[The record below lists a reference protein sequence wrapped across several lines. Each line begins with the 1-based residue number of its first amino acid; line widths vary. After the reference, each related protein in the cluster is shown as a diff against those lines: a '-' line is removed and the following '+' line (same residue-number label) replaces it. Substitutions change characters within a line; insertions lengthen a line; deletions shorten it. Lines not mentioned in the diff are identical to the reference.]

1 MKKENTRCPLQ
12 AECERKCLYEGH
24 ELDCAYYDTNG
35 IGENGIPDQEKR
47 REQIE
52 RRKDAE
58 WEEAQMAALL
68 EDEDGDLPGQEEPV
82 KPCAPAE
89 ERTPQRIGAE
99 TAPAGAFRSA
109 TDRREALGAEIR
121 NLTYQAKC
129 MTVYYGVEIGRRLV
143 EAKQMVGHGAWGDW
157 VKKETE
163 FSQSTATRFMR
174 VFEEYGSEQIGI
186 FGAVENSST
195 LQNISISNALRLLAV
210 PKEEREEFAAEVDAE
225 HISARELERA
235 IRERDEARST
245 AEAAKAEAATAE
257 KSRAKME
264 ADMAA
269 LKNLQQSAQEAEEE
283 ARRELEEVRAE
294 LQAIRDKPVEVAV
307 EVDEAAVSKA
317 AAEAKAAT
325 EAEWKEKLAAAKRKL
340 DDAASEKRSLEDKL
354 QELRKKVKS
363 AGEAGEQDRERLS
376 AEVEALK
383 KQLTMSQTEIVTF
396 KAKLETMNASFA
408 GVKGAL
414 LQMDEETQTKMKT
427 AVLAQFDLWK
437 KELV

>member
-24 ELDCAYYDTNG
+24 ELDCVYYATNG
-35 IGENGIPDQEKR
+35 VGDNAIPDQEER
-47 REQIE
+47 RKKIE
-52 RRKDAE
+52 RRKNAE
-58 WEEAQMAALL
+58 WEEARLAAMWK
-68 EDEDGDLPGQEEPV
+68 DKGLPDRAKTE
-82 KPCAPAE
+82 KPCTPAG
-89 ERTPQRIGAE
+89 ERTPQKI
-99 TAPAGAFRSA
+99 
-109 TDRREALGAEIR
+109 GAEIR

-174 VFEEYGSEQIGI
+174 VFEEYGGEQIGI

-225 HISARELERA
+225 HLSARELERA
-235 IRERDEARST
+235 IRERDEARSNE
-245 AEAAKAEAATAE
+245 EAARAAATAE

-269 LKNLQQSAQEAEEE
+269 LKNLQQSAQEAEEK

-294 LQAIRDKPVEVAV
+294 LQALRDKPVEVAV

-317 AAEAKAAT
+317 AAEARAEAN
-325 EAEWKEKLAAAKRKL
+325 AEWKEKLEAAKRKL

-354 QELRKKVKS
+354 KELRKKVKN
-363 AGEAGEQDRERLS
+363 AGAAGEQDRERLS

-383 KQLTMSQTEIVTF
+383 KQLTMSRAEIVTF
-396 KAKLETMNASFA
+396 KAKLESMSASYA

-414 LQMDEETQTKMKT
+414 EQMDEETQTKMKA

-437 KELV
+437 KELA

>member
-24 ELDCAYYDTNG
+24 ELDCAYYETNG
-35 IGENGIPDQEKR
+35 IGENGIPDQEER

-58 WEEAQMAALL
+58 WEESYMAALR
-68 EDEDGDLPGQEEPV
+68 EDEGEDMPDVAEPA
-82 KPCAPAE
+82 KPCAPDE
-89 ERTPQRIGAE
+89 ERTPQRI
-99 TAPAGAFRSA
+99 
-109 TDRREALGAEIR
+109 GAEIR

-174 VFEEYGSEQIGI
+174 VFEEYGGEQIGI

-210 PKEEREEFAAEVDAE
+210 PKEEREEFAAEVDAA
-225 HISARELERA
+225 HLSARELERA

-269 LKNLQQSAQEAEEE
+269 LKNLKQSAQEAEEE

-294 LQAIRDKPVEVAV
+294 LKTIRDKPVEVAV

-317 AAEAKAAT
+317 AAEARAAA
-325 EAEWKEKLAAAKRKL
+325 EAEWKEKLAAAERKL
-340 DDAASEKRSLEDKL
+340 DDAAGEKKALEDKL

-363 AGEAGEQDRERLS
+363 AGAAGEQDRERLS

>member
-1 MKKENTRCPLQ
+1 MKKGNTRCPLQ

-24 ELDCAYYDTNG
+24 ELDCVYYETNG
-35 IGENGIPDQEKR
+35 IGENGIPDQEER

-52 RRKDAE
+52 RGKNAE
-58 WEEAQMAALL
+58 WEEEQLAAMRK
-68 EDEDGDLPGQEEPV
+68 DKGLPDRAEPEN
-82 KPCAPAE
+82 PCAPAG
-89 ERTPQRIGAE
+89 ERTPQRI
-99 TAPAGAFRSA
+99 
-109 TDRREALGAEIR
+109 GAEIR

-174 VFEEYGSEQIGI
+174 VFEEYGGEQIGI

-210 PKEEREEFAAEVDAE
+210 PKEEREEFAAEVDAA
-225 HISARELERA
+225 HLSARELERA

-245 AEAAKAEAATAE
+245 AEAAKAEAVTAE

-264 ADMAA
+264 ADMAT

-283 ARRELEEVRAE
+283 ARRELEAVRRE
-294 LQAIRDKPVEVAV
+294 LQELRDKPVDVAV

-317 AAEAKAAT
+317 VAEARAAAN
-325 EAEWKEKLAAAKRKL
+325 AEWKEKLAAAKRKL
-340 DDAASEKRSLEDKL
+340 DDAAGEKKALEDKL

-363 AGEAGEQDRERLS
+363 AGEAGEQDRERL
-376 AEVEALK
+376 AGEVEALK
-383 KQLTMSQTEIVTF
+383 KQLTMSRAEIVTF

>member
-1 MKKENTRCPLQ
+1 MKKGNTRCPLQ

-24 ELDCAYYDTNG
+24 ELDCVYYETNV
-35 IGENGIPDQEKR
+35 IGDSGIPDQEER

-52 RRKDAE
+52 RRKNAE
-58 WEEAQMAALL
+58 WEESYMAALR
-68 EDEDGDLPGQEEPV
+68 EDEDEDLPEQAGSQ
-82 KPCAPAE
+82 KPCAPAG
-89 ERTPQRIGAE
+89 ERTPQRI
-99 TAPAGAFRSA
+99 
-109 TDRREALGAEIR
+109 GAEIR

-174 VFEEYGSEQIGI
+174 VFEEYGGEQIGI

-210 PKEEREEFAAEVDAE
+210 PKEEREEFAAEVDAA
-225 HISARELERA
+225 HLSARELERA

-317 AAEAKAAT
+317 AEEARAAAN
-325 EAEWKEKLAAAKRKL
+325 AEWKEKLAAAKRKL

-363 AGEAGEQDRERLS
+363 AGAAGEQDRERL
-376 AEVEALK
+376 AGEVEALK
-383 KQLTMSQTEIVTF
+383 KQLTMSRAEIVAF

-414 LQMDEETQTKMKT
+414 LQMDEETQNKMKT